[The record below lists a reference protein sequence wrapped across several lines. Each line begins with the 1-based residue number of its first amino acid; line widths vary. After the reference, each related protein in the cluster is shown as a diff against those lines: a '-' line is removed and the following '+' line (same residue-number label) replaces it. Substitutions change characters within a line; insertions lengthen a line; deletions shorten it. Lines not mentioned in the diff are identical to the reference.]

1 MKRLP
6 LIKQLLFALILI
18 GGMNIFSSCDS
29 CSHKTDGSSEGT
41 RDGMDANGDTRG
53 SEEPADNENSGSTE
67 GTGSGTAND
76 GKTASTSV
84 KATTTSKTTT
94 TSSANNKDNELSEAE
109 IANMVE
115 NSDARSGTVDKK
127 GNPVVSSGA
136 SGSGTGT
143 GTGSTGNNSRVTTR
157 KAQKSN

>member
-18 GGMNIFSSCDS
+18 VGMNIYSSCDS

-41 RDGMDANGDTRG
+41 RDGIDANGDTRG

-67 GTGSGTAND
+67 GTGSSTVND
-76 GKTASTSV
+76 GKTTSTTV
-84 KATTTSKTTT
+84 KATTTRRTSS
-94 TSSANNKDNELSEAE
+94 TSSANNKDTGLSEAE
-109 IANMVE
+109 ITNQIE
-115 NSDARSGTVDKK
+115 NSDAKSGTVNKK

-157 KAQKSN
+157 EAQKSN

>member
-6 LIKQLLFALILI
+6 LIKQLLFTLILI

-29 CSHKTDGSSEGT
+29 CSNKTDGSS
-41 RDGMDANGDTRG
+41 DGIDANGDTRG

-84 KATTTSKTTT
+84 KATTTRRTTP
-94 TSSANNKDNELSEAE
+94 TSSANNKDTGLSEAE
-109 IANMVE
+109 ITNQIE
-115 NSDARSGTVDKK
+115 NSDAKSGTIDKK
-127 GNPVVSSGA
+127 GNPIVSSGA

-157 KAQKSN
+157 EAQKSN